1 MPLLRAPKLTVH
13 SFGITDQGRVRESNQ
28 DQFVNAKLSR
38 AIQLQ
43 QSSLAQPKTLFG
55 DEHGHLFV
63 VADGMG
69 GPRGRARGQRP
80 GSHQHRGIRT
90 KHAQMVF
97 GLQGDNIL
105 AEFQV
110 ALRTAD
116 DRIFDEVSRRPELK
130 GMATTLTMGYSTH
143 SAL

>member
-1 MPLLRAPKLTVH
+1 MLRAPKLTVH

-69 GPRGRARGQRP
+69 GHAGGQEA
-80 GSHQHRGIRT
+80 S
-90 KHAQMVF
+90 A
-97 GLQGDNIL
+97 L
-105 AEFQV
+105 AVISIEEFV
-110 ALRTAD
+110 LNT
-116 DRIFDEVSRRPELK
+116 LK
-130 GMATTLTMGYSTH
+130 WFSAFKATTSSPSFKWRCGRRTIGSSMKFRGGRS
-143 SAL
+143 